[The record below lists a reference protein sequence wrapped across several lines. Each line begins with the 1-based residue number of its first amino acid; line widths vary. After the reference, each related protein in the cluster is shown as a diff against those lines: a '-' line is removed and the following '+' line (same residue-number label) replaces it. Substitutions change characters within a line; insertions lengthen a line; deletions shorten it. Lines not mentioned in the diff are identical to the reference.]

1 MYFLEEP
8 HLYVVKY
15 PNGKEIPTSI
25 SVTGLAHCFEEPFDK
40 DQCIARMKASTQKH
54 WPRLEYVLNPKRVES
69 ADEFTADKGC
79 MLCANGCAI
88 ASLKPNTTLNASG
101 ETLYTLLKEC
111 SLTIGHKEDALYVF
125 DREKTVAEIKHDWE
139 RNGMYKRNRGTYV
152 HHLCERA
159 LEGLPYVS
167 DEPEMEHFFN
177 FLKTYMIPANATIHS
192 TEREILHKKADL
204 AGSVDALFLLP
215 DGTFCIVDWKV
226 SDKLSNN
233 MFGFGSKKLKAPF
246 NHLDDCVVPN
256 MRYNCPFIKL
266 FLSRSIQ

>member
-1 MYFLEEP
+1 M
-8 HLYVVKY
+8 
-15 PNGKEIPTSI
+15 
-25 SVTGLAHCFEEPFDK
+25 
-40 DQCIARMKASTQKH
+40 
-54 WPRLEYVLNPKRVES
+54 
-69 ADEFTADKGC
+69 
-79 MLCANGCAI
+79 
-88 ASLKPNTTLNASG
+88 
-101 ETLYTLLKEC
+101 KEC

-192 TEREILHKKADL
+192 TEREILHQKADL

-246 NHLDDCVVPN
+246 NHLDDCDGAKYALQLSLYQAIFESEYSMKISERILVSLSASNPFVTAVPYLEAEA
-256 MRYNCPFIKL
+256 RYLLDKQSFD
-266 FLSRSIQ
+266 